1 MPPDHQPEPIEERRA
16 SGSELV
22 PEVFVDEVAGSDRG
36 LSGEAGGRA
45 AAHDPYAALRIRNYR
60 LFASGFVCSSTGLQ
74 MLSAAVA
81 WEVWQ
86 RTHDPWFLGLVGL
99 VRAAPVVALALV
111 AGQLIDMLPRKAILI
126 VTQLAFALAALAMAV
141 ASWAHAPIWAFFL
154 LIFIAGCAR
163 SFNGPT
169 RSSLLPA
176 LVPADV
182 FHNAITWNSGVF
194 QFSAIVGPLAAGVL
208 LQWTNASWP
217 VYVCTAVLCGA
228 LAFTAGLLE
237 PRASAPSTARF
248 SVDSA
253 LAGLNHIRRERV
265 VLAAITLDLLAVLF
279 GGATA
284 LLPIYAEQILDVD
297 AVGYGALRAAPF
309 VGALLM
315 ALVLAHRPPFKRSG
329 ATLLLA
335 VAGYGVSMF
344 VFGISGNFLLS
355 LAALGLGGA
364 LDNIS
369 VVIRHVLVQAR
380 TPDHL
385 RGRVGTVNS
394 VFIECSNELG
404 GFESGSVA
412 RVAGRWYGETAGAMI
427 SVVSGGIGTLFVV
440 AGVALAW
447 PQLRTLGTLIVRDDP
462 TPPAPPPPPN
472 PAATARTAD
481 ARGASVDAAQTG

>member
-1 MPPDHQPEPIEERRA
+1 MPPEEHRSAGPEIE
-16 SGSELV
+16 
-22 PEVFVDEVAGSDRG
+22 PESFVHEVASERP
-36 LSGEAGGRA
+36 
-45 AAHDPYAALRIRNYR
+45 HDPYAALRLPNYR

-74 MLSAAVA
+74 MLSAAIG

-86 RTHDPWFLGLVGL
+86 RTESSWYLGLVGL
-99 VRAAPVVALALV
+99 VRAAPVVALALI
-111 AGQLIDMLPRKAILI
+111 AGQIIDTLSRKTILI
-126 VTQLAFALAALAMAV
+126 VTQIAFALAAIVLAV
-141 ASWAHAPIWAFFL
+141 ASWAHAPIWVLFA
-154 LIFIAGCAR
+154 LIFVAGCAR

-176 LVPADV
+176 LVPADT

-194 QFSAIVGPLAAGVL
+194 QFSAIVGPLASGGLIVL
-208 LQWTNASWP
+208 TGQVWP
-217 VYVCTAVLCGA
+217 VYLCTAVLCATLA
-228 LAFTAGLLE
+228 LTAGWLE
-237 PRASAPSTARF
+237 PRKTTGPPAGPLSLE
-248 SVDSA
+248 SA
-253 LAGLNHIRRERV
+253 LAGLRHIRREKL
-265 VLAAITLDLLAVLF
+265 VLAVITLDLLAVLF

-284 LLPIYAEQILDVD
+284 LLPQYAKEVLGVE

-329 ATLLLA
+329 RTLLLA
-335 VAGYGVSMF
+335 VAGYGLCMIIFGVSA
-344 VFGISGNFLLS
+344 NFMLS
-355 LAALGLGGA
+355 IVALGLGGA

-404 GFESGSVA
+404 GFESGAVA
-412 RVAGRWYGETAGAMI
+412 SLAARWFGATVGAMF
-427 SVVSGGIGTLFVV
+427 SVVSGGVGTLLVV

-447 PQLRTLGTLIVRDDP
+447 PQLRRLGVLIVRDDP
-462 TPPAPPPPPN
+462 TPPEPTPPPR
-472 PAATARTAD
+472 PAATPRTAPANAD
-481 ARGASVDAAQTG
+481 STDAAPAA